1 MTKSKVALSLV
12 AVAALA
18 GIAYSQLMQQE
29 DKPATAK
36 KSEAVPVSIP
46 APSSTKANAPAA
58 TKTVSNTS
66 ATHVHHISQDEPPK
80 PAESAEKQQ
89 SPTRSSL
96 TARQQ
101 DLPKDHRQDHHH
113 ARPHGHE
120 EHTNSIQPRRPPGEP
135 KKPLPSDNAPK
146 G

>member
-18 GIAYSQLMQQE
+18 GVAYSQLMQQE
-29 DKPATAK
+29 EKPATVATP
-36 KSEAVPVSIP
+36 EAAPVSIS
-46 APSSTKANAPAA
+46 APNSTNASAPTA
-58 TKTVSNTS
+58 TKTISNS
-66 ATHVHHISQDEPPK
+66 SQTHVPNISQDEPPK
-80 PAESAEKQQ
+80 PAESAQKKQ
-89 SPTRSSL
+89 SPTRSTL

-101 DLPKDHRQDHHH
+101 DLPKDHRQDHNH

-120 EHTNSIQPRRPPGEP
+120 EHSNSNQPRRPPGEP
-135 KKPLPSDNAPK
+135 KKPLPSDTPPR